1 MYKVTDKWMSDSEN
15 KRLFDKIWSNLK
27 FSENSEFVYATKLI
41 KWDIVVL
48 VN

>member
-1 MYKVTDKWMSDSEN
+1 MSDSEN

-41 KWDIVVL
+41 KWETRDIVVL